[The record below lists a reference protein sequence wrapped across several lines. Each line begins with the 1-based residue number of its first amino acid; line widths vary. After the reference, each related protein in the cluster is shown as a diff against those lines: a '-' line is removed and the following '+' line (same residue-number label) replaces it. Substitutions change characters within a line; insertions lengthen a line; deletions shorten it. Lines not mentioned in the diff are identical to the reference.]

1 MSIDIWCKGGI
12 LFEKR
17 NKAGV
22 AHFLEHM
29 IFKGSNELKPGEFDF
44 KIESL
49 GGSSNASTG
58 YDDVHYCVVIPPKNF
73 YEALSLLT
81 NLVFQPNLTLKE
93 FNLERE
99 VIVEE
104 IKQQNDQPEEILF
117 NYFLQRFWKNNIY
130 GKSILGNEKQL
141 EKLNIYDLEEFH
153 RKNYSSENSCIAIA
167 GNLPKDICKV
177 LNEYKIKFEDSTY
190 SPNKKIYHLKKS
202 LRFGREDMVF
212 KRLNLSRI
220 LIAWE
225 ISSSRDYK
233 TILGFEMLASL
244 LVDGRDSVLKKP
256 LKEEENLVES
266 INIDISSGEI
276 GSILILEACCSDKN
290 IKNVE
295 KKINFVL
302 NDLINNHTFTISE
315 LCRAKR
321 VVKSGYLFNLETTS
335 QQTAFYGNHLLWGRE
350 NPLNDIEKYLDYWE
364 NKENF
369 KKIINF
375 LSKDKFTL
383 IARAEE

>member
-58 YDDVHYCVVIPPKNF
+58 YDDVHYCVVIPLKNF
-73 YEALSLLT
+73 YKALPLLT
-81 NLVFQPNLTLKE
+81 NLVFHPNLTLKE

-99 VIVEE
+99 VIIEE
-104 IKQQNDQPEEILF
+104 INQQNDQPEESLF
-117 NYFLQRFWKNNIY
+117 NYFLQRLWKNHVY
-130 GKSILGNEKQL
+130 GKSILGNVKQIK
-141 EKLNIYDLEEFH
+141 KLKIKDLEEFH
-153 RKNYSSENSCIAIA
+153 SKNYSSENICIAIA
-167 GNLPKDICKV
+167 GNLPKDLSKF
-177 LNEYKIKFEDSTY
+177 LNEYKIKSEDRTCF
-190 SPNKKIYHLKKS
+190 PNKKICHFNKL
-202 LRFGREDMVF
+202 LRSGREEIFF

-225 ISSSRDYK
+225 ISSSKDYK

-244 LVDGRDSVLKKP
+244 LADGRDSVLKKP

-266 INIDISSGEI
+266 INIDINSGEL
-276 GSILILEACCSDKN
+276 GSVLILEACCSDKN
-290 IKNVE
+290 IKKVE

-302 NDLINNHTFTISE
+302 KDFINNHTITSIE
-315 LCRAKR
+315 LSRAKR
-321 VVKSGYLFNLETTS
+321 IVKSSYIFNLETSS
-335 QQTAFYGNHLLWGRE
+335 QQTAFYGNQLLWGRE
-350 NPLNDIEKYLDYWE
+350 NPLNNIEKYLDYWE

-369 KKIINF
+369 KKIISF
-375 LSKDKFTL
+375 LSKDNFTL